1 METPKPKFKPIILDR
16 TRLEQAAT
24 CPLQCYLSII
34 FDALKAKATGYEVH
48 DWEQKLL
55 DEADPK
61 LIEAMSK
68 VAKQS
73 TMGKFAECG
82 IQIHEM
88 IDKALEECKNDL
100 QIVPGWFVDNLPT
113 IKPNIQ
119 PMAIRHARHVADMLA
134 DYHVSIIGSEI
145 QISMVIIDETD
156 TSPAIIGTT
165 CIDLLG
171 SGKENLHV
179 CDWKTGFKRR
189 SNSET
194 LDSFQARFISELLF
208 CQPVYAEINTIHFWY
223 METQFGTKSYA
234 KFERNEE
241 HPRLPGLTTE
251 VALKGQIKEAALVF
265 QSGCKDAW
273 PMPESCLWCDMIN
286 FCEYASME
294 AKEIADDPKSF
305 VDRLIVLQQLCTKR
319 KKAATTYCKGHGP
332 IIGTKSTYTQK
343 KPSTKFTCG
352 IESNDKPVG
361 PVETG
366 IESLDEHFH

>member
-1 METPKPKFKPIILDR
+1 MTN
-16 TRLEQAAT
+16 
-24 CPLQCYLSII
+24 
-34 FDALKAKATGYEVH
+34 
-48 DWEQKLL
+48 
-55 DEADPK
+55 
-61 LIEAMSK
+61 

-73 TMGKFAECG
+73 TMGKMAECG
-82 IQIHEM
+82 IQIHSL
-88 IDKALEECKNDL
+88 IDKALEECANDL
-100 QIVPGWFVDNLPT
+100 QIVPGWFVDNLPS

-134 DYHVSIIGSEI
+134 DYHVSIIGSEVPVKI
-145 QISMVIIDETD
+145 EIISETE
-156 TSPAIIGTT
+156 TTPAIIGFTM
-165 CIDLLG
+165 IDLLG
-171 SGKENLHV
+171 SGNGNLHV
-179 CDWKTGFKRR
+179 HDWKTGFKRR
-189 SNSET
+189 SNTET

-223 METQFGTKSYA
+223 METMFGTKSYA

-265 QSGCKDAW
+265 QSGCKEAR
-273 PMPESCLWCDMIN
+273 PMPESCQWCDMIN

-294 AKEIADDPKSF
+294 AKEIADDPKAF
-305 VDRLIVLQQLCTKR
+305 VDSLIVLQALCTKR

-366 IESLDEHFH
+366 IDDLDSHFN